1 MIAELE
7 QIADWQERGRKVALA
22 TVVSTWGSS
31 PRQPGAVMAI
41 TDRSEISGSV
51 SGGCVEGAVIDAGL
65 EVIRT
70 GTPRKL
76 HFGVANEEAWE
87 VGLSCGG
94 EIDIY
99 LEPFGPE
106 ELTGWLTAFQKDTR
120 FCRLLILEGDSSGKY
135 WFVFPENRKT
145 TAGSIPALP
154 GELFLAARDACGEGR
169 SSLHNFSS
177 PEYQEVFLQ
186 VCQPARKLILVGG
199 VHIAIPLVSM
209 AHSIGFEVILID
221 PRRLFGTQERF
232 PEVEMLLQEWPQ
244 DAFPKIKLNSASA
257 VVTLTHDPKID
268 DPALQAALD
277 SEAFYIGALGSRRTH
292 QKRRKRLEELGWDST
307 VLDRIHAPVGLNL
320 GGTAPE
326 EIALAVMAEIVQ
338 TWHSQG

>member
-1 MIAELE
+1 MLAELE
-7 QIADWQERGRKVALA
+7 QIADWQERGRQVALA

-41 TDRSEISGSV
+41 TDQSEISGSV
-51 SGGCVEGAVIDAGL
+51 SGGCVEGAVIDSGL

-70 GTPRKL
+70 GMPCRL
-76 HFGVANEEAWE
+76 HFGVANEEAWQ

-99 LEPFGPE
+99 LEPFSQE
-106 ELTGWLTAFQKDTR
+106 KLTSWQAAFQKDTR
-120 FCRLLILEGDSSGKY
+120 FCRLLVLEGDSSGKN
-135 WFVFPENRKT
+135 WFVFPEDREDT
-145 TAGSIPALP
+145 TGSISALP
-154 GELFLAARDACGEGR
+154 DELFLAAKEACEDGR
-169 SSLHNFSS
+169 SNLRSFSS
-177 PEYQEVFLQ
+177 PEYQDVFLQ
-186 VCQPARKLILVGG
+186 VCQPAQKLILVGG
-199 VHIAIPLVSM
+199 VHIAIPMVSM

-232 PEVEMLLQEWPQ
+232 PEVEMLLQDWPQ
-244 DAFPKIKLNSASA
+244 DAFPKIKLNRASA

-268 DPALQAALD
+268 DPALQAALN

-292 QKRRKRLEELGWDST
+292 QKRLKRLEELGLDST
-307 VLDRIHAPVGLNL
+307 TLDRIHAPVGLNL

-326 EIALAVMAEIVQ
+326 EIALAVLAEIVQ
-338 TWHSQG
+338 TWHAQG

>member
-7 QIADWQERGRKVALA
+7 QIAVWQEQGRKVALA

-41 TDRSEISGSV
+41 TDQSEISGSV

-70 GTPRKL
+70 GIPRKL
-76 HFGVANEEAWE
+76 HFGVANEEAWQ

-94 EIDIY
+94 EIEIY

-106 ELTGWLTAFQKDTR
+106 KLTSWLAAFQKDTR
-120 FCRLLILEGDSSGKY
+120 FCRLLILEGDASGKN
-135 WFVFPENRKT
+135 WFVFPEDREDS
-145 TAGSIPALP
+145 AGSIPALP
-154 GELFLAARDACGEGR
+154 DELFLAVKDACEEGQ
-169 SSLHNFSS
+169 SSLRSFSS

-186 VCQPARKLILVGG
+186 VCQPARKLVLVGG

-292 QKRRKRLEELGWDST
+292 QKRRKRLEELRLDST
-307 VLDRIHAPVGLNL
+307 ALDRIHAPVGLNL